1 MFIHPLVLAGIIFF
15 AIFTQSIT
23 GFGLGLISTALLSS
37 LIDIGVVG
45 PLVALV
51 GITAEIAILL
61 RYRRALNLRSVGRL
75 SLASVI
81 AIPIGA
87 LLLDL
92 IDGHVILRL
101 LGVLVVAYAAYGLLQ
116 LRLPTIAHPS
126 WAYGFGFVSGILT
139 GLYNVGGPP
148 LVIYGTCRCWTPAE
162 FRSNLQGLFA
172 LNSVVLIVTHVLYQ
186 HYTPIVWE
194 YYLAALPAIAAALV
208 VGFLLDRYVNAM
220 LFRRL
225 VLVVLA
231 VIGARLI
238 LG

>member
-1 MFIHPLVLAGIIFF
+1 MLIHPLVLASIIFF
-15 AIFTQSIT
+15 AIFTQTVT
-23 GFGLGLISTALLSS
+23 GFGLGLISTALLSG

-61 RYRRALNLRSVGRL
+61 RYRHALNLPSVGRL

-81 AIPIGA
+81 AVPIGA

-92 IDGHVILRL
+92 MDGQVILRL
-101 LGVLVVAYAAYGLLQ
+101 LGVLVLAYSAYGLLQ

-162 FRSNLQGLFA
+162 FRSNLQG
-172 LNSVVLIVTHVLYQ
+172 
-186 HYTPIVWE
+186 
-194 YYLAALPAIAAALV
+194 
-208 VGFLLDRYVNAM
+208 
-220 LFRRL
+220 
-225 VLVVLA
+225 
-231 VIGARLI
+231 
-238 LG
+238 